1 MFSDDTT
8 LIESEAY
15 VNSLIRKFKKNLN
28 QFEWCIYNKLDI
40 NWSKTYLKF
49 VTNKRIVMPKE
60 IAIRNVSK

>member
-8 LIESEAY
+8 LIESEAN